1 MDSRRGLQLWGPV
14 GRWLF
19 LNWPRGSWQYD
30 LICGAIIVGLFV
42 LPNAEP
48 QTLDVDGVLA
58 AIERVDAGLQSFTA
72 DMVATEHLIL
82 FDDESTESG
91 TMAFLKPAY
100 FRREILEP
108 NDRTELITDNQ
119 AMVYIPRI
127 KQAQIFTLEGG
138 GGEGPNF
145 EVPGLASSARLKEAY
160 DVSLVETTTGAGDGV
175 RLYVLR
181 LIPRAGTEP
190 ARRYKSILLTVA
202 EGEWHPARRIVLEEH
217 AGDTDTIVL
226 SNVVRNPR
234 LRPDDFE
241 IELPEGTEIIRH
253 GNGSSGVVSS
263 RELHLEL
270 TPRAGFR

>member
-1 MDSRRGLQLWGPV
+1 MDSRRGLQMWGPV

-30 LICGAIIVGLFV
+30 LICGVIIIGLFV

-48 QTLDVDGVLA
+48 QTLDVDDVLA

-72 DMVATEHLIL
+72 DMVHTEHLLL

-100 FRREILEP
+100 FRRQVIEP
-108 NDRTELITDNQ
+108 NDRTEVVTDHQ

-127 KQAQIFTLEGG
+127 RQAQIYALEGV

-145 EVPGLASSARLKEAY
+145 EVPGLASSAELKQAY
-160 DVSLVETTTGAGDGV
+160 DVSLVETTTAEGDGA

-181 LIPRAGTEP
+181 LIPRSGTEP
-190 ARRYKSILLTVA
+190 AKRYKSITLTVA
-202 EGEWHPARRIVLEEH
+202 EGEWHPARRIVLEAH
-217 AGDTDTIVL
+217 AGDTDAFVL
-226 SNVVRNPR
+226 SNVVRNPG
-234 LRPDDFE
+234 LEPDDFE
-241 IELPEGTEIIRH
+241 IDLPEGTEIVRH
-253 GNGSSGVVSS
+253 GDGSRGVVS
-263 RELHLEL
+263 
-270 TPRAGFR
+270 